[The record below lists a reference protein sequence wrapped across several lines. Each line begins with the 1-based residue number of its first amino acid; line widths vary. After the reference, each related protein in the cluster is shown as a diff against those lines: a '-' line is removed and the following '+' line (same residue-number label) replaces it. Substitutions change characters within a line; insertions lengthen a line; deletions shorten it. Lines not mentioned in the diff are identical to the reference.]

1 MANELTGLARR
12 LLNNLRTYAGT
23 LTSSGTLGKLR
34 NLLRTYSGALSFIG
48 TVTNSVATV
57 AQEYIRDYSSILYT
71 SGDIILIEVQRYLQ
85 NQLTQILSSS
95 GSASRLLL
103 VFRNYASSV
112 SFSGTVNKGFDR
124 IKDGALSFSG
134 YVNKAIVKTKDG
146 SLSFSGAYS
155 RLLNN
160 IARTRDGVIDFAGV
174 VTSSIWT
181 AAGYANDLSSNL
193 YISGDI
199 ILIQITRYLQNQL
212 SQVLSSSGAASRLLS
227 IKRNYTSSISFS
239 SLLNKALLKTKS
251 GVLTISGA
259 ISYATSVSQR
269 FFAEG
274 RTGTQSFIGS
284 VSRSLS
290 LSRYTRGYLPPEGK
304 WDTSGILDF
313 LGSVVA
319 SNKILTKTKD
329 GVLSFAGTVT
339 NLYTGGLVR
348 TYEGAVN
355 FGGVI
360 AFIEIYLK
368 GKLTDAV
375 ISFSGTVAGVIFV
388 TQRYTSIGTMQTP
401 VGVVTR
407 LFKITKTYLGTLS
420 LDGAISHLTSKFKD
434 YAGSLSLNSVLEYVK
449 SGGVAAISVL
459 EDGILSL
466 TGTSSRTIAIQ
477 KSYGGG
483 PTFQSSY
490 VRNGAF
496 FRTLYSGVAPYAP
509 DMGGGGGMTGG
520 EFYMDLS
527 MGV

>member
-1 MANELTGLARR
+1 MNELTGLVIRA
-12 LLNNLRTYAGT
+12 LNNLRNYAGA

-34 NLLRTYSGALSFIG
+34 NLLRFYEGVLSSVGTLTRLINNTARTYSGVIG
-48 TVTNSVATV
+48 FVGEVSGSI
-57 AQEYIRDYSSILYT
+57 IRYLTEQRGGTLDIAGVYSRCLSILRSLNAT
-71 SGDIILIEVQRYLQ
+71 
-85 NQLTQILSSS
+85 LT
-95 GSASRLLL
+95 
-103 VFRNYASSV
+103 
-112 SFSGTVNKGFDR
+112 
-124 IKDGALSFSG
+124 
-134 YVNKAIVKTKDG
+134 
-146 SLSFSGAYS
+146 
-155 RLLNN
+155 
-160 IARTRDGVIDFAGV
+160 
-174 VTSSIWT
+174 
-181 AAGYANDLSSNL
+181 
-193 YISGDI
+193 
-199 ILIQITRYLQNQL
+199 
-212 SQVLSSSGAASRLLS
+212 SSGASSRLLS
-227 IKRNYTSSISFS
+227 IGRRYSSTLTPSGIV
-239 SLLNKALLKTKS
+239 NKALLKTKS